1 MLLLGLFGY
10 LLMLVGLAGT
20 LLPLIPGTP
29 LILIGATVHAAV
41 GGFSSDDVR
50 MIVIL
55 ALLAAGAQLGEYVA
69 GAWAARRG
77 GASWQGVVGAVLG
90 GLVGLFALP
99 VVGVLIGPLVG
110 AILGELLSGKKSR
123 EATRA
128 GLGALIGV
136 LGGILLQF
144 AVGLAMVGM
153 VVVRITLG

>member
-1 MLLLGLFGY
+1 MLLLDLFGY

-29 LILIGATVHAAV
+29 LILIGATIHTAV

-55 ALLAAGAQLGEYVA
+55 ALLVASAQVGEYVA

-90 GLVGLFALP
+90 GLVGLFTLP

-110 AILGELLSGKKSR
+110 AILGELLGGRKCR

-144 AVGLAMVGM
+144 VVGLAMIGM
-153 VVVRITLG
+153 VVVRITSG